1 MLQCVV
7 VWSSMLVQ
15 CVACALAY
23 MVATLG
29 HWKAVLGQVSSVFLQ
44 CGAVCCSVVQCAV
57 VCCSVL

>member
-1 MLQCVV
+1 
-7 VWSSMLVQ
+7 MLVQ

-29 HWKAVLGQVSSVFLQ
+29 HWKAVLGQVGSVFLQ